1 MAAKTLPYTVR
12 TGTGDQFDI
21 KFPLHPDTREVVR
34 VSQLVSIILEAIDRD
49 IGSMGETGN
58 GDVLQAA
65 AMALAIRARMIHAP
79 LETVQHLTRE
89 LVDTALSAVADSER
103 ITPRIGHA

>member
-1 MAAKTLPYTVR
+1 MAAKSLPYSVK

-21 KFPLHPDTREVVR
+21 EFPLHPDTQEVVR
-34 VSQLVSIILEAIDRD
+34 VTQLLSAILATIDND
-49 IGSMGETGN
+49 IASMGETSN

-79 LETVQHLTRE
+79 HETVEGLTRE
-89 LVDTALSAVADSER
+89 LVETALNAVAESER